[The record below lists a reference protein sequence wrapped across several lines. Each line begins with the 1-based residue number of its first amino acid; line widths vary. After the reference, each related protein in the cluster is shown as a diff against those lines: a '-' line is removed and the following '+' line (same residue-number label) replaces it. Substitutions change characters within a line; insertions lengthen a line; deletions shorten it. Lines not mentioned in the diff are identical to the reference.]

1 MKAKF
6 IFPFTL
12 LLIIGSSCATST
24 QKDKVA
30 FKVYSQEE
38 TKIMKVKRSGAVIVT
53 GEKVGFLR
61 NDGVLT
67 DLKNDTLAYKNAEG
81 VVYSK
86 THQTIGKIDKNDA
99 IEIDSSTKLVWTADG
114 KLQIRDNEFIRVE
127 PNFKAFYHKTAFLFI
142 IYASINSSDEEI
154 DIEESE

>member
-1 MKAKF
+1 MKARF

-30 FKVYSQEE
+30 FKVYSQNEK
-38 TKIMKVKRSGAVIVT
+38 KIMKVKRSGAVIVT

-61 NDGVLT
+61 EDGVLT
-67 DLKNDTLAYKNAEG
+67 DLKNDTLAYENAEG

-86 THQTIGKIDKNDA
+86 NHRAIGKIDKNDA
-99 IEIDSSTKLVWTADG
+99 IEIDATNKLVWTATG
-114 KLQIRDNEFIRVE
+114 KLQITENEFIRVE
-127 PNFKAFYHKTAFLFI
+127 PNFKTFYHKTAFLFVV
-142 IYASINSSDEEI
+142 YTSINSSDEE
-154 DIEESE
+154 